1 MSYSESVGK
10 KMKELREQKGL
21 SIAQLAENCKL
32 SEEVIADIENA
43 KNVPNIAVLAEMARG
58 LNVRPE
64 TFVDDGEGCGPVL
77 TRNGEGTVSTNYA
90 NGHVSH
96 PVFASYC
103 DLAAGKPGSHME
115 PFVLTLKASDGEE
128 APMSK
133 HEGEEMIY
141 VLDGEVEVVYGKN
154 TYSLKK
160 GDSLYYDSVI
170 PHSVTTKSAAKVL
183 AVIYT
188 PIN

>member
-1 MSYSESVGK
+1 
-10 KMKELREQKGL
+10 MKELREQKGL
-21 SIAQLAENCKL
+21 SIAQLAEKCKL

-43 KNVPNIAVLAEMARG
+43 KSVPNIAVLAEMARG
-58 LNVRPE
+58 LSVRPE
-64 TFVDDGEGCGPVL
+64 TFIDDGEGCGPVL
-77 TRNGEGTVSTNYA
+77 TRNGEGVVSTNYA

-96 PVFASYC
+96 PVFSSYV

-115 PFVLTLKASDGEE
+115 PFVLDLKASCEE
-128 APMSK
+128 VPMSK

-141 VLDGEVEVVYGKN
+141 VLEGEVNVVYGKE
-154 TYSLKK
+154 TYSLMK

-170 PHSVTTKSAAKVL
+170 PHSVTTKSSAKVL

-188 PIN
+188 PMN